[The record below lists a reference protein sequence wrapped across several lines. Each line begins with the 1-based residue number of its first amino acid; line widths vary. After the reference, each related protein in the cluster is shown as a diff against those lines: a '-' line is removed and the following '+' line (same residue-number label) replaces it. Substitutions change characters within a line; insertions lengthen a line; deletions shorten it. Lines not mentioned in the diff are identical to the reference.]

1 MVLTMRLEIGGDLIQ
16 FPQLIFLEEEDKR
29 VIFQERTL
37 ISEKKKCSWPFN
49 SFRRNKFSS
58 TFCTK
63 RNSSISCTLSG
74 KLIQYVECL

>member
-37 ISEKKKCSWPFN
+37 ISEKKNVPGPLTPSEEINFLALFVQKE
-49 SFRRNKFSS
+49 
-58 TFCTK
+58 TV
-63 RNSSISCTLSG
+63 
-74 KLIQYVECL
+74 Q

>member
-37 ISEKKKCSWPFN
+37 ISEKKMF
-49 SFRRNKFSS
+49 
-58 TFCTK
+58 
-63 RNSSISCTLSG
+63 LA
-74 KLIQYVECL
+74 L